1 MVCANIQYKFTKE
14 RNMTTAA
21 KKQVQEQE
29 VESELED
36 EFDED
41 ESITGDDYVFILRSD
56 GSIKGIITP
65 DDDPFDA
72 PKSVKKICKILG
84 LENPNMIGMD
94 VGLLH

>member
-1 MVCANIQYKFTKE
+1 
-14 RNMTTAA
+14 MTTAA

-94 VGLLH
+94 VGMLH